1 MPGLGQRIKAE
12 ARRAQSRFQFIA
24 RLIFSLHETGN
35 LVFRDGLRCFGN
47 RGYLLDP
54 LEKRRVEFFVDF
66 YRRRMWSRVWRWT
79 LFLSFA
85 EESRLR
91 RVFLFIFEGL
101 GTSELFMILI
111 VALVLFG
118 PRKLP
123 QLSRSLGKSLANF
136 KRASEDFKQTW
147 EKEVAREGA
156 IKEALIGEAM
166 LPDEDRS
173 ILGESRSRT
182 QAVLAASE
190 EEASNA
196 AAAASHQSSA
206 TIDDSN
212 AATSTTAPAAQLDAP
227 EIAPT
232 RKRDWL

>member
-1 MPGLGQRIKAE
+1 
-12 ARRAQSRFQFIA
+12 
-24 RLIFSLHETGN
+24 
-35 LVFRDGLRCFGN
+35 
-47 RGYLLDP
+47 
-54 LEKRRVEFFVDF
+54 
-66 YRRRMWSRVWRWT
+66 
-79 LFLSFA
+79 
-85 EESRLR
+85 
-91 RVFLFIFEGL
+91 VFLFIFEGL

-156 IKEALIGEAM
+156 IKEAFIGETV

-173 ILGESRSRT
+173 IMGESRNRT
-182 QAVLAASE
+182 QAVLDASE
-190 EEASNA
+190 EVASNDSNTV
-196 AAAASHQSSA
+196 SHQSPVTRDESTVTA
-206 TIDDSN
+206 STT
-212 AATSTTAPAAQLDAP
+212 TSTAQADTP

>member
-1 MPGLGQRIKAE
+1 
-12 ARRAQSRFQFIA
+12 
-24 RLIFSLHETGN
+24 
-35 LVFRDGLRCFGN
+35 
-47 RGYLLDP
+47 LL
-54 LEKRRVEFFVDF
+54 L
-66 YRRRMWSRVWRWT
+66 
-79 LFLSFA
+79 L
-85 EESRLR
+85 
-91 RVFLFIFEGL
+91 IFEGL
-101 GTSELFMILI
+101 GTSELLMILI

-156 IKEALIGEAM
+156 IKEALTGEAM

-173 ILGESRSRT
+173 IMGESRNRT
-182 QAVLAASE
+182 QAVLEASE
-190 EEASNA
+190 EVASND
-196 AAAASHQSSA
+196 SSTVSRQSSA
-206 TIDDSN
+206 TVGDSN
-212 AATSTTAPAAQLDAP
+212 AVASTPAAQSDAP